1 MCVTYSFVRA
11 LGSLAHEGK
20 KRLSVEPAPN
30 IRVNSV
36 DGEIT
41 TNTTC
46 VSHEKA
52 ASLSKT
58 VGSLKYFSYIKR
70 QVVFVALLIG

>member
-41 TNTTC
+41 TNTTNTLP
-46 VSHEKA
+46 VYHM
-52 ASLSKT
+52 
-58 VGSLKYFSYIKR
+58 KR
-70 QVVFVALLIG
+70 QPHCPKQLEV